1 VAICHPKQN
10 HRSTPPSMPI
20 RHSYAFPLTHAITQ
34 QMQDELTRY
43 AQFYKTKH
51 QGHKL
56 YWDHTLGTVTLNAK
70 FASGVKDLTMSLYQ
84 AVVLLLFNDAN
95 ELSYR
100 DIQLQT
106 HMMCETKPGSG
117 ELVPDELELKRTLQ
131 SLACGRKKVLKKIPP
146 GKDVN
151 DMDVFKFNSEFT
163 DPHAKV
169 HINSIQMKD
178 TVSLLSPSLQERRE
192 DC

>member
-1 VAICHPKQN
+1 
-10 HRSTPPSMPI
+10 
-20 RHSYAFPLTHAITQ
+20 
-34 QMQDELTRY
+34 MQDELTLY

-56 YWDHTLGTVTLNAK
+56 YWDHTLGTITLKAR

-84 AVVLLLFNDAN
+84 AIVLLLFNDAN

-106 HMMCETKPGSG
+106 HMMYEARPGSG
-117 ELVPDELELKRTLQ
+117 ELVLDELELKRTLQ
-131 SLACGRKKVLKKIPP
+131 SLACGKKKVLKKNPQ

-151 DMDVFKFNSEFT
+151 DTDVFKFNSEFT

-169 HINSIQMKD
+169 HINSIQVKD
-178 TVSLLSPSLQERRE
+178 TVSFPSILSRRSAE
-192 DC
+192 LTPCIA